1 MNGCLL
7 LILAII
13 ALVVVIKYP
22 LFIIGVVLI
31 LWGLREYKINKH
43 LKAKSKV
50 IPAIIIFGCILSLS
64 GCVLT
69 INGAQ
74 EEERQAELK
83 KQEELKNQQELERK
97 KEQEKQ
103 EELERQKELERQAE
117 LKRQEEL
124 ERQAEL
130 ERQEELERQ
139 AELERQEEAKKQE
152 ELKQQQEAEAAVQQS
167 NSQQQNTPQKEYYRN
182 CTELRKVY
190 PNGVGSDHPA
200 YASKHD
206 RDNDNWACER

>member
-117 LKRQEEL
+117 L
-124 ERQAEL
+124 

-152 ELKQQQEAEAAVQQS
+152 ELKQQQKAEAAVQQS

>member
-130 ERQEELERQ
+130 ERQEE
-139 AELERQEEAKKQE
+139 AKKQE